1 MIHREPIYEKSLE
14 AAEFIEEQIKGK
26 VSIGVVLGT
35 GLGGVV
41 ESMELEAEIPYSRI
55 PHFPLSTV
63 EGHKGS
69 LLIGQIDQQRVA
81 VLSGRF
87 HYYEGYDTRQITFPI
102 RVLRF
107 LGVDKLLITSMSG
120 SVNPDM
126 VPGSLVAMKDH
137 INLMPEHPLRGRN
150 DDRLGARFPDMS
162 VVYDPGFRTLAKEEA
177 AALNIDLQEG
187 IYLALQ
193 GPSLETPAEYEMI
206 HRLGADL
213 VGMSSVP
220 EAIVARHMDM
230 KVGFISMVSNLCYP
244 LEVIGLTTHEM
255 VIEVAKENAPR
266 LEKLII
272 ATIANWS

>member
-1 MIHREPIYEKSLE
+1 MIHREPIYEKALE

-26 VSIGVVLGT
+26 VSVGVVLGT

-69 LLIGQIDQQRVA
+69 LLIGEIEKQRVA

-102 RVLRF
+102 RVLHF

-120 SVNPDM
+120 SVNPGM
-126 VPGSLVAMKDH
+126 APGCLVAMKDH

-162 VVYDPGFRTLAKEEA
+162 VVYDPGFRTLANEQA
-177 AALNIDLQEG
+177 AALGIDLHEG

-255 VIEVAKENAPR
+255 VIRVAKENAPR

-272 ATIANWS
+272 ATIANWM

>member
-1 MIHREPIYEKSLE
+1 MIHREPIYEKALE

-41 ESMELEAEIPYSRI
+41 ESMELEGEIPYSRI

-69 LLIGQIDQQRVA
+69 LLIGRLHEQRVA

-87 HYYEGYDTRQITFPI
+87 HYYEGYDTRQITFPVH
-102 RVLRF
+102 VLKF

-126 VPGSLVAMKDH
+126 APGCLVAMKDH
-137 INLMPEHPLRGRN
+137 INLMPEHPLRGKN
-150 DDRLGARFPDMS
+150 DPRFGPRFPDMS
-162 VVYDPGFRTLAKEEA
+162 VVYDPGFRRLAKEQA
-177 AALNIDLQEG
+177 AALDIDLQEG
-187 IYLALQ
+187 VYLALQ

-272 ATIANWS
+272 STIANWS